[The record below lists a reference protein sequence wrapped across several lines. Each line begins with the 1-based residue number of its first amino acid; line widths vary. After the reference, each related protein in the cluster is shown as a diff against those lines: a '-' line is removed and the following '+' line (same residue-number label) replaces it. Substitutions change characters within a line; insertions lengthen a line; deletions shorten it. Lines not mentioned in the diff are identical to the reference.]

1 MLPILQRLGDASSF
15 KLFAENTAEI
25 YRSSLLRVI
34 KYVSGEHV
42 HVSHLSGAR
51 GSPADNCWD
60 IAIRTRLA
68 VSKLV
73 V

>member
-15 KLFAENTAEI
+15 RLFAENTAEI

-34 KYVSGEHV
+34 KYVAGE